1 MAYDLR
7 AWKVTNYKDVVSVEQ
22 CKAAVKKRPREEKL
36 YELEVVKDTRN
47 SRVKVHYVGYDAEYD
62 EWRDEKDV
70 KIIYPVQGKFFSQ
83 YACVHASQF
92 VAVDQR
98 SLSPPPRLALQ
109 LVLFPAP
116 PTCTK

>member
-7 AWKVTNYKDVVSVEQ
+7 AQKVTNYKEVVSVEQ

-36 YELEVVKDTRN
+36 YELEVVEKDKRN
-47 SRVKVHYVGYDAEYD
+47 RRVKVHYVGYDAEYE

-70 KIIYPVQGKFFSQ
+70 NIYPVQGKFFSQ

-92 VAVDQR
+92 RGCGPAVTK
-98 SLSPPPRLALQ
+98 PPP
-109 LVLFPAP
+109 P